1 MSISDQLFEGSL
13 IRLAPPDPD
22 RDAAIESQWT
32 HDPEYLHL
40 MDSDPARP
48 QSPGQIRKKY
58 EAAEKDGDK
67 QFLFAIRTRAEDRLV
82 GFVKVADIV
91 WNHGNCRLTIG
102 LGEAAD
108 RSQGYGSEAL
118 GLMLRF
124 IFGEMNSHRISVVVP
139 GDNDSAIRFF
149 EKHRFVVEVRQRQA
163 IARNGQRWDIV
174 WLGLLQ
180 QEWSGAR

>member
-40 MDSDPARP
+40 RDSDPARP

-67 QFLFAIRTRAEDRLV
+67 QFLFAIRTRADDRLV

-91 WNHGNCRLTIG
+91 WNHGNCRLTVG
-102 LGEAAD
+102 LGEVAD
-108 RSQGYGSEAL
+108 RGQGYGSETL
-118 GLMLRF
+118 HLMVRYV
-124 IFGEMNSHRISVVVP
+124 FGEMNLHRIGLVTFEYNVA
-139 GDNDSAIRFF
+139 AIRFF
-149 EKHRFVVEVRQRQA
+149 ERHGFKVEVRQRQA
-163 IARNGQRWDIV
+163 LLRAGRRWDVV
-174 WLGLLQ
+174 WLGLLR
-180 QEWSGAR
+180 QEWSGR